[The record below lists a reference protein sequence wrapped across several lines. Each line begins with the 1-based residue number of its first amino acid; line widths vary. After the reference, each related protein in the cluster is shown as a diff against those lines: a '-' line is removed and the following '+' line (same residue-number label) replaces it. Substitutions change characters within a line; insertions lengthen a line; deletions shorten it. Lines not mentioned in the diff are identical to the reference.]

1 MLSETERQ
9 RNRKQEMKLRVGD
22 LEFPV
27 KREAPWGSQRADD
40 PITRKDGQG
49 YSEQSPGLETGTLK
63 LPSQ

>member
-1 MLSETERQ
+1 
-9 RNRKQEMKLRVGD
+9 MKLRVGD